1 MTVTS
6 RTVTRAGSAG
16 SPLRLA
22 LAAGGL
28 VAVLM
33 ALSGCATLSQEQCRS
48 GDWVSIG
55 RIDGERGEPFE
66 RIAEHDK
73 ACGRFG
79 ITVDR
84 AAYSAGR
91 DAGLGQFCRPA
102 RGFAMSLAGEPYR
115 NVCPPALEGP
125 FLAGYDIAR
134 YAGEARSAA
143 RAAEAEANRRRDDL
157 RAIERELDGIGALM
171 SAAEGDERADLDR
184 RRRRLSD
191 RRFEVRFDL
200 MRAEREADR
209 AADAARY
216 AEAEARARFV
226 AAFGT
231 PPA

>member
-1 MTVTS
+1 MTVSS
-6 RTVTRAGSAG
+6 RTITRAGSAG

-22 LAAGGL
+22 FVAGGL
-28 VAVLM
+28 VAALA

-55 RIDGERGEPFE
+55 RIDGEKGEPFE

-102 RGFAMSLAGEPYR
+102 RGFAMSLAGEAYR

-134 YAGEARSAA
+134 YAGTARSAA
-143 RAAEAEANRRRDDL
+143 KAAEAEANRARNDL
-157 RAIERELDGIGALM
+157 REIERDLDRVGAEI
-171 SAAEGDERADLDR
+171 ATAEGEARAELDR

-226 AAFGT
+226 AAFGI